1 MLYWNETISEENH
14 MAGSDLLTV
23 REVAKQLRVDD
34 TTVRRWIKNGV
45 LEAITLPHRGAR
57 QSYRIRRSTLDDLL
71 STPTTAPA
79 EQDTAA
85 PESNS
90 HSREAIL

>member
-1 MLYWNETISEENH
+1 MVNDEGE
-14 MAGSDLLTV
+14 LLTV

-57 QSYRIRRSTLDDLL
+57 QAYRIRQATLDALL
-71 STPTTAPA
+71 ASPP
-79 EQDTAA
+79 EQR
-85 PESNS
+85 NGQ
-90 HSREAIL
+90 